1 MEAGVKIGISS
12 RGVGDTKK
20 DNSGYDVVDESF
32 MLVAF
37 DLVSEPSTHN
47 AWLHES
53 KQISVDEVR
62 KVIPK
67 VDRVNRIVNEILKG
81 GK

>member
-1 MEAGVKIGISS
+1 MVFHHV
-12 RGVGDTKK
+12 GVGDTKK
-20 DNSGYDVVDESF
+20 NKDGFDVVDESF

-67 VDRVNRIVNEILKG
+67 VDRVNRIVNEILR